1 MVPQGPGP
9 VLKKQGSRESNLT
22 ASSCL
27 RMSKSSTM
35 EFYPIVLTDNSL
47 PTTSLSSPTLY
58 RNNLK
63 NRFLPS
69 PHPKDDASLG
79 TPGSAWQQIFGFHSR
94 LAIRQWSLAPSQ
106 KFAPPPCHNPDSS
119 DHFGIEIFLILID

>member
-1 MVPQGPGP
+1 MLGAIPCQKAVTLHTFTRLCPH
-9 VLKKQGSRESNLT
+9 
-22 ASSCL
+22 
-27 RMSKSSTM
+27 
-35 EFYPIVLTDNSL
+35 
-47 PTTSLSSPTLY
+47 LY

-94 LAIRQWSLAPSQ
+94 PLRASSLRSPASLENSPQDCFLVSAAIRQWSLAPSQ
-106 KFAPPPCHNPDSS
+106 KFAPPPCHIPDSS
-119 DHFGIEIFLILID
+119 DHFGIYPFHLNGTQKD